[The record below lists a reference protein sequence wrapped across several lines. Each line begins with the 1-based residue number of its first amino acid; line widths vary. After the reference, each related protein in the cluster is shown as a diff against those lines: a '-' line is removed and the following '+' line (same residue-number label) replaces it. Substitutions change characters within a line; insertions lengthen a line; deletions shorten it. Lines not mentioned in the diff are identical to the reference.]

1 MRASFLAMMETTNPK
16 RISRRQLRQHVFSL
30 VYSLEFYDDA
40 DFPVLAERYLDDN
53 GIQDQQDRE
62 FISQEALSVMKMR
75 EKIDQM
81 IDQKSAHWKSRRIA
95 RVDLAIIRLA
105 VYEMLED
112 KDVPVSVAINEAV
125 RLAKKY
131 SSETAPAFVNG
142 VLAALIPE
150 QTEE

>member
-1 MRASFLAMMETTNPK
+1 MGTTNSEK
-16 RISRRQLRQHVFSL
+16 LSRRQLRQHVFSL

-40 DFPVLAERYLDDN
+40 DFAVMAERYLDDN
-53 GIQDQQDRE
+53 GIEDRQDRK
-62 FISQEALSVMKMR
+62 FISEEAVSVMAMR
-75 EKIDQM
+75 EQIDRM
-81 IDQKSAHWKSRRIA
+81 IDQKSAHWKSKRIA

-112 KDVPVSVAINEAV
+112 EEVPVSVAINEAV

-131 SSETAPAFVNG
+131 SSETAPSFVNG
-142 VLAALIPE
+142 VLAALVPE

>member
-1 MRASFLAMMETTNPK
+1 MGTTNSEK
-16 RISRRQLRQHVFSL
+16 LSRRQLRQHVFSL

-40 DFPVLAERYLDDN
+40 DFAVMAERYLDDN
-53 GIQDQQDRE
+53 GIEDRQDRE
-62 FISQEALSVMKMR
+62 FISEEAVSVMAMR
-75 EKIDQM
+75 EQIDRM
-81 IDQKSAHWKSRRIA
+81 IDQKSAHWKSKRIA

-112 KDVPVSVAINEAV
+112 EEVPVSVAINEAV

-131 SSETAPAFVNG
+131 SSETAPSFVNG
-142 VLAALIPE
+142 VLAALVPE

>member
-1 MRASFLAMMETTNPK
+1 MGTTNSEK
-16 RISRRQLRQHVFSL
+16 LSRRQLRQHVFSL

-40 DFPVLAERYLDDN
+40 DFAVMAERYLDDN

-62 FISQEALSVMKMR
+62 FISQEAVSVMAMR
-75 EKIDQM
+75 GQIDRM
-81 IDQKSAHWKSRRIA
+81 IDQKSAHWKSKRIA

-112 KDVPVSVAINEAV
+112 EEVPVSVAINEAV

-131 SSETAPAFVNG
+131 SSETAPSFVNG
-142 VLAALIPE
+142 VLAALVPE

>member
-1 MRASFLAMMETTNPK
+1 MGTTNSEK
-16 RISRRQLRQHVFSL
+16 LSRRQLRQHVFSL

-40 DFPVLAERYLDDN
+40 DFAVMAERYLDDN
-53 GIQDQQDRE
+53 GIEDRQDRE
-62 FISQEALSVMKMR
+62 FISEEAVSVMAMR
-75 EKIDQM
+75 EQIDRM
-81 IDQKSAHWKSRRIA
+81 IDQKSAHWKSKRIA

-112 KDVPVSVAINEAV
+112 DEVPVSVAINEAV

-131 SSETAPAFVNG
+131 SSETAPSFVNG
-142 VLAALIPE
+142 VLAALVPE

>member
-1 MRASFLAMMETTNPK
+1 MMDTTK
-16 RISRRQLRQHVFSL
+16 KKKLSRRQLRQHVFSL

-40 DFPVLAERYLDDN
+40 DFAVLAERYLDDN
-53 GIQDQQDRE
+53 GVADQQDRE
-62 FISQEALSVMKMR
+62 FIAQEAFSVMDRR

-81 IDQKSAHWKSRRIA
+81 IDERSAHWKSKRIA

-112 KDVPVSVAINEAV
+112 QDVPVSVAINEAV

-131 SSETAPAFVNG
+131 SSESAPAFVNG
-142 VLAALIPE
+142 VLAALVPE